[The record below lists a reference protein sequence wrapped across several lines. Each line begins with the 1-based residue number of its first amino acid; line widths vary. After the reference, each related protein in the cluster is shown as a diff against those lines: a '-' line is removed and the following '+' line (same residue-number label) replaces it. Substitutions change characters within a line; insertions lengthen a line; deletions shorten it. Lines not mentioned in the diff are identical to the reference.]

1 MTDISRQLR
10 LYLERSS
17 QALSSQDVYTLL
29 DDFVSDCN
37 ASEEPEVSICNLENE
52 LQVIRDTLDLS
63 ECAQTEDLLCV
74 LRHLEPVLSST
85 SLIST
90 WFDLALRTALREPR
104 LSQKALT
111 QAKDLVIIALE
122 KPDNRHPEIQGEF
135 RRRILDL
142 YLLDASNEADPEDVL
157 EWADLPREQRDQRKI
172 WKENLEDILV
182 VFGMDQPEVRS
193 SLHRMKPGCEYFG
206 CASLG
211 ILNADFPLFCLALLA
226 PATDWSTQ
234 SLHYGTSLR
243 TACIR
248 LGVTPTYVF
257 YPHVAL
263 ARRFHDCMHDKPH
276 DAY

>member
-1 MTDISRQLR
+1 MTDVSRQLR
-10 LYLERSS
+10 LYLERSP
-17 QALSSQDVYTLL
+17 QALSPQDVYTLL
-29 DDFVSDCN
+29 DNFVSDCN
-37 ASEEPEVSICNLENE
+37 ASEEPGVSICNLENE

-157 EWADLPREQRDQRKI
+157 EWADLPGEQRDQRRI

-182 VFGMDQPEVRS
+182 AFGMDQPEVRS
-193 SLHRMKPGCEYFG
+193 
-206 CASLG
+206 
-211 ILNADFPLFCLALLA
+211 
-226 PATDWSTQ
+226 
-234 SLHYGTSLR
+234 
-243 TACIR
+243 
-248 LGVTPTYVF
+248 
-257 YPHVAL
+257 
-263 ARRFHDCMHDKPH
+263 
-276 DAY
+276 

>member
-10 LYLERSS
+10 LYLERSP
-17 QALSSQDVYTLL
+17 QALSPQDVYTLL
-29 DDFVSDCN
+29 DNFVSDCN
-37 ASEEPEVSICNLENE
+37 ASEEPDSEVSICNLENE
-52 LQVIRDTLDLS
+52 LQVIRDALDLS
-63 ECAQTEDLLCV
+63 ECAQIEDLLCV

-111 QAKDLVIIALE
+111 QAKDLVILALE

-157 EWADLPREQRDQRKI
+157 EWADLPGEQRDQRRI

-182 VFGMDQPEVRS
+182 VFGMDQPEVR
-193 SLHRMKPGCEYFG
+193 P
-206 CASLG
+206 
-211 ILNADFPLFCLALLA
+211 
-226 PATDWSTQ
+226 
-234 SLHYGTSLR
+234 
-243 TACIR
+243 
-248 LGVTPTYVF
+248 
-257 YPHVAL
+257 
-263 ARRFHDCMHDKPH
+263 
-276 DAY
+276 

>member
-1 MTDISRQLR
+1 MCAFPAELVRVVSARAGQTSMTDISRQLR
-10 LYLERSS
+10 LYLERSP

-29 DDFVSDCN
+29 DNFVSDCN
-37 ASEEPEVSICNLENE
+37 ASEKPEGSISNLENE

-74 LRHLEPVLSST
+74 LRRLEPVLSST

-111 QAKDLVIIALE
+111 QAKHLVIIALE
-122 KPDNRHPEIQGEF
+122 KPDDIHPEIQGEF

-157 EWADLPREQRDQRKI
+157 EWADLPGEQRDQRRI
-172 WKENLEDILV
+172 WKENLEDILI

-193 SLHRMKPGCEYFG
+193 
-206 CASLG
+206 
-211 ILNADFPLFCLALLA
+211 
-226 PATDWSTQ
+226 
-234 SLHYGTSLR
+234 
-243 TACIR
+243 
-248 LGVTPTYVF
+248 
-257 YPHVAL
+257 
-263 ARRFHDCMHDKPH
+263 
-276 DAY
+276 

>member
-10 LYLERSS
+10 LYLERSP
-17 QALSSQDVYTLL
+17 QALSPQDVYTLL
-29 DDFVSDCN
+29 DNFVSDCN
-37 ASEEPEVSICNLENE
+37 TSEEPEVSICNLESE

-157 EWADLPREQRDQRKI
+157 EWADLPGEQRDQRRI

-193 SLHRMKPGCEYFG
+193 
-206 CASLG
+206 
-211 ILNADFPLFCLALLA
+211 
-226 PATDWSTQ
+226 
-234 SLHYGTSLR
+234 
-243 TACIR
+243 
-248 LGVTPTYVF
+248 
-257 YPHVAL
+257 
-263 ARRFHDCMHDKPH
+263 
-276 DAY
+276 

>member
-17 QALSSQDVYTLL
+17 QALSPQDIYTLL
-29 DDFVSDCN
+29 DNYVSDYN

-63 ECAQTEDLLCV
+63 ECAQIEDLLCV

-90 WFDLALRTALREPR
+90 WFDLALRSALREPK
-104 LSQKALT
+104 LSHKALT
-111 QAKDLVIIALE
+111 EAKDLVIVALE

-142 YLLDASNEADPEDVL
+142 YLLDASNEASSPEEVL
-157 EWADLPREQRDQRKI
+157 EWADLPGEQRDQRRI

-182 VFGMDQPEVRS
+182 VFGMDQPEVRPWS
-193 SLHRMKPGCEYFG
+193 HRTIP
-206 CASLG
+206 
-211 ILNADFPLFCLALLA
+211 
-226 PATDWSTQ
+226 
-234 SLHYGTSLR
+234 
-243 TACIR
+243 
-248 LGVTPTYVF
+248 
-257 YPHVAL
+257 
-263 ARRFHDCMHDKPH
+263 
-276 DAY
+276 

>member
-10 LYLERSS
+10 LYLERSP
-17 QALSSQDVYTLL
+17 QALSPQDVYVLL
-29 DDFVSDCN
+29 DNFVSDCN
-37 ASEEPEVSICNLENE
+37 ASEKPEVSICNLENE

-122 KPDNRHPEIQGEF
+122 KPDNRDPEIQGEF

-157 EWADLPREQRDQRKI
+157 EWADLPGEQRDQRRI

-193 SLHRMKPGCEYFG
+193 
-206 CASLG
+206 
-211 ILNADFPLFCLALLA
+211 
-226 PATDWSTQ
+226 
-234 SLHYGTSLR
+234 
-243 TACIR
+243 
-248 LGVTPTYVF
+248 
-257 YPHVAL
+257 
-263 ARRFHDCMHDKPH
+263 
-276 DAY
+276 